1 MDAQLGRVRQCV
13 GLASWKG
20 GAAESSLQ
28 SIAHTLG
35 MICKGPQLHNSPH
48 FSLLMSSCFQG
59 REDRLAGSH
68 DPAHPLLHTQSC
80 NPVHIHGR
88 QWPLWLHA
96 GVDSG
101 THMLT
106 ATAPGSSSQQ
116 PYASKPSILRSSALI
131 WPPCNAVT
139 SAASKWQPRVFCRP
153 HRSGCD
159 HFRTKRTRDRK
170 QRT

>member
-35 MICKGPQLHNSPH
+35 MICKGPQLQNSPH

-59 REDRLAGSH
+59 REDRFAGSH
-68 DPAHPLLHTQSC
+68 DPAYPLLHTKPR
-80 NPVHIHGR
+80 NPVHFHGR

-96 GVDSG
+96 GVESG
-101 THMLT
+101 TYMLT
-106 ATAPGSSSQQ
+106 ATAPGSSS
-116 PYASKPSILRSSALI
+116 PTPPNPPSCAVWQLI
-131 WPPCNAVT
+131 WPPCTTVT
-139 SAASKWQPRVFCRP
+139 SAALKWQPRVFCRP
-153 HRSGCD
+153 HKSGLRSLS
-159 HFRTKRTRDRK
+159 HQTNA
-170 QRT
+170 